1 MGRKS
6 QKELYLCY
14 FSHVDSGTA
23 ETSTALNRA
32 VLRVLRA
39 LIRVLVRHGMA
50 LPAFVELAKR
60 AYVDVVL
67 NDFAIPGRKPSVS
80 RAALLTGLTRK
91 EAQRLVEG
99 QGHGADGADALPEN
113 RAARVVAGWVRDAA
127 FHGPDGE
134 PLPLRFDGAEPTFST
149 LVRRFSGDVP
159 PRAVLD
165 ELLRVGNVERIEG
178 GSLQLMTRVYI
189 PRGSDVAKLGIL
201 ATDVPYLISTID
213 HNLQGLEPSR
223 FQRKVMYDNLPLEAM
238 DEFRAVSS
246 RHAQDLIELLDRWLA
261 NHDRDANPAVTGS
274 GRMRAGVGLFSFE
287 ELIEPRAE
295 RKSEQRSTRRRRP
308 SPQRGENK

>member
-1 MGRKS
+1 M
-6 QKELYLCY
+6 
-14 FSHVDSGTA
+14 
-23 ETSTALNRA
+23 
-32 VLRVLRA
+32 LRA

-67 NDFAIPGRKPSVS
+67 NDFAIPGRKASIS

-91 EAQRLVEG
+91 EAQRLFEG
-99 QGHGADGADALPEN
+99 RGHGEDGAYVLPEN
-113 RAARVVAGWVRDAA
+113 RAARVVAGWVRDND
-127 FHGPDGE
+127 FHGPDGK

-165 ELLRVGNVERIEG
+165 ELLRVGTVERIEDG
-178 GSLQLMTRVYI
+178 TVQLMTRVYI
-189 PRGSDVAKLGIL
+189 PRTSDVAKLGIL

-223 FQRKVMYDNLPLEAM
+223 FQRKVMYDNLPLEVM

-246 RHAQDLIELLDRWLA
+246 RHAQELIEFLDRWLA
-261 NHDRDANPAVTGS
+261 DHDRDANPAVTGS
-274 GRMRAGVGLFSFE
+274 GRMRAGVGIFTLE
-287 ELIEPRAE
+287 ELIEPRVE
-295 RKSEQRSTRRRRP
+295 SISEQRPARRRTHA
-308 SPQRGENK
+308 SPQGEDK